1 MDLANLRMMPLA
13 TKFRIKLLSTT
24 YVDLDAMPV
33 DSFPK
38 FKAARAN
45 SAQVQSPS
53 RWHGS
58 NEIDIDVWTT
68 RRQGIH

>member
-13 TKFRIKLLSTT
+13 MKYRIKLLSTT

-38 FKAARAN
+38 FNAARAN
-45 SAQVQSPS
+45 SAQVQSPA
-53 RWHGS
+53 
-58 NEIDIDVWTT
+58 
-68 RRQGIH
+68 